1 MISWIFTRKHVKEL
15 TRRIDT
21 LVSVTTKYLKEIA
34 ELKGELRR
42 QRVFF
47 NTQIA
52 KRDTEY
58 RDLMLMVMKQRV
70 YTQATQILP
79 TPSAATSKQPLS
91 DMLSLFEELPLGHE
105 DGYAAEDLGV
115 FGYNEVAEVKEAGN
129 E

>member
-70 YTQATQILP
+70 YTQATQIST

-105 DGYAAEDLGV
+105 DGYKAEDLGV